1 MTSPFTIHDR
11 RRPFAVIT
19 GASRGIGAAYAEAL
33 ADRGYDLL
41 LVGRDRDR
49 LESVSLRVK
58 GKGAEVFVEAIDLS
72 QPGASHRLF
81 AAARDRRPAVDL
93 LINNAGFG
101 LFGAFAE
108 APFSHIQAMLQV
120 QVTAVVESM
129 RLFVPG
135 MVERRTGAIINV
147 SSVAGA
153 FSLPYC
159 AEYAATKSFLIRF
172 SEAVAEE
179 VRTSGV
185 RIQVC
190 CPATTETDFH
200 ATAGFRPTHGLG
212 AQTAGQVVAVSLQGL
227 DRGQVVVPTGWRA
240 RGLMWLG
247 RYGPRRLLLT
257 ASARRM
263 NPGASR

>member
-1 MTSPFTIHDR
+1 MTADHAQ
-11 RRPFAVIT
+11 RPFAVIT

-49 LESVSLRVK
+49 LESVARQVK
-58 GKGAEVFVEAIDLS
+58 GNGAEVFVEAIDLS
-72 QPGASHRLF
+72 QPSASHRLF
-81 AAARDRRPAVDL
+81 AAARDRRSAVGL

-101 LFGAFAE
+101 MFGAFTE
-108 APFSHIQAMLQV
+108 MPLPQIQAMLHV
-120 QVTAVVESM
+120 QVTAVVESI
-129 RLFVPG
+129 RLFLPG
-135 MVERRTGAIINV
+135 MVERRTGGIITV

-159 AEYAATKSFLIRF
+159 AAYAATKALLIRF

-179 VRTSGV
+179 VRSAGV

-190 CPATTETDFH
+190 CPATTDTDFH
-200 ATAGFRPTHGLG
+200 TTAGFRPKHGLG
-212 AQTAGQVVAVSLQGL
+212 AQTAEQVVTASLRAL
-227 DRGQVVVPTGWRA
+227 ERGPVVLPTGVRA
-240 RGLMWLG
+240 RMLMWLA
-247 RYGPRRLLLT
+247 RYGPRRLLIR

-263 NPGASR
+263 NQKAT

>member
-1 MTSPFTIHDR
+1 MPLIGTAEHS
-11 RRPFAVIT
+11 RPFAVIT
-19 GASRGIGAAYAEAL
+19 GASRGIGAAYARAL

-49 LESVSLRVK
+49 LEAVASAVK
-58 GKGAEVFVEAIDLS
+58 GRDQAITVGQIDLA
-72 QPGASHRLF
+72 QPGAAHQLYAS
-81 AAARDRRPAVDL
+81 ARDRRAAVDL

-101 LFGAFAE
+101 HFGPMTE
-108 APFSHIQAMLQV
+108 MPLRLIQDMLQV
-120 QVTAVVESM
+120 HVTTVVESM
-129 RLFVPG
+129 RLFLPG
-135 MVERRTGAIINV
+135 MVERRAGGIINV

-159 AEYAATKSFLIRF
+159 AEYAATKAFMIRF

-179 VRTSGV
+179 VRPAGV

-190 CPATTETDFH
+190 CPATTDTDFH
-200 ATAGFRPTHGLG
+200 ATAGFRPKHGLG
-212 AQTAGQVVAVSLQGL
+212 AQTAEQVVASSLQAL
-227 DRGQVVVPTGWRA
+227 DRGTVVVPTGWRA

-247 RYGPRRLLLT
+247 RYGPRRLLLG

-263 NPGASR
+263 NPKGSS